1 MAPQSYTIDIKD
13 MPFSCRKLIVG
24 LQDIGQEAM
33 KLHVIQLW
41 HHIIS
46 CRTAYNANADDD
58 GDNI

>member
-1 MAPQSYTIDIKD
+1 MASQSYTIDIKD

-33 KLHVIQLW
+33 KLHIIQPW
-41 HHIIS
+41 YHIIS
-46 CRTAYNANADDD
+46 YRTASNASADDD